1 MSTDSSRHR
10 FEDVDW
16 SEIER
21 TRRLVT
27 PQRLIFVVG
36 LLVVF
41 AMYVYDSYT
50 GIYFVGTWEIERLD
64 WLVFV
69 GLVLIVSIVGVPI
82 VRHPSRTKRIVR
94 RLVTRP
100 LHAIAVGTLSILGVV
115 GLVGPAIYGDVSI
128 TFGNKY
134 NPPIGSTSKM
144 GWANQ
149 CAGEVTTAADGIT
162 RYCHG
167 SMAYPI
173 GTNHRGLPLGYLVVE
188 GASVAVDIVIF
199 TLAFIVPIAATV
211 GIVAGF
217 RGGRIDDLLMS
228 YVDIQLCIP
237 AILAFIMGYMY
248 WNVSLLLLLVTFG
261 LLSWGGIARIVRS
274 ETLQRREDGY
284 VLVARSLGASA
295 PYIGRRHIIPNIT
308 NTLVPAMFHL
318 LALFVLIEAGVAF
331 LGFHHIETF
340 SWGSTIQE
348 GLTLSVSTGQSYV
361 NPPATSSKLWWISTF
376 PAIALT
382 IMLASLKLSGD
393 ALRDALDPRHAN

>member
-1 MSTDSSRHR
+1 MSTDPSRHR

-16 SEIER
+16 NEIER
-21 TRRLVT
+21 TRSLVT
-27 PQRLIFVVG
+27 SQRLIFVVG
-36 LLVVF
+36 LVVLF
-41 AMYVYDSYT
+41 AMYTYDSYT
-50 GIYFVGTWEIERLD
+50 GLYFLGTWEVETLD
-64 WLVFV
+64 WLVFA
-69 GLVLIVSIVGVPI
+69 GLVFIGSFVGVPL
-82 VRHPSRTKRIVR
+82 VRHGARTKQIVR
-94 RLVTRP
+94 RIVSRP
-100 LHAIAVGTLSILGVV
+100 AHAIAMGFLSLLAFSGI
-115 GLVGPAIYGDVSI
+115 VGPAIYGDVRIS
-128 TFGNKY
+128 FGNQY

-149 CAGEVTTAADGIT
+149 CAGEVTTAADGFT
-162 RYCHG
+162 RLCHG
-167 SMAYPI
+167 SMANPL
-173 GTNHRGLPLGYLVVE
+173 GTNHRGQPMGYLLIE
-188 GASVAVDIVIF
+188 GASVAMDVVLF
-199 TLAFIVPIAATV
+199 TLAFVVPLAAIV

-228 YVDIQLCIP
+228 YVDVQLCIP
-237 AILAFIMGYMY
+237 AILVFIMGYMY

-308 NTLVPAMFHL
+308 NTLVPAVFHL
-318 LALFVLIEAGVAF
+318 LALFVLVEAGIAF
-331 LGFHHIETF
+331 LGFHHIETY

-361 NPPATSSKLWWISTF
+361 DPPATSSKLWWVSTL

-382 IMLASLKLSGD
+382 ITLVSLKLSGD
-393 ALRDALDPRHAN
+393 ALRDALDPRQTN